1 LNTTSRKGSSQI
13 ELQGGYGGGGF
24 IGTLGLS
31 FNNFQRRNLL
41 NKEAYKPLPMGDG
54 QRYLYDYSTF
64 SRLTAF
70 RFQNRGLDKKTSSIQ
85 FFDIV

>member
-31 FNNFQRRNLL
+31 FNNFSARNLL
-41 NKEAYKPLPMGDG
+41 IRKRMG
-54 QRYLYDYSTF
+54 QKVSLRLQASTF
-64 SRLTAF
+64 FRLTAF
-70 RFQNRGLDKKTSSIQ
+70 RFQNRGLDKKTSPIQ
-85 FFDIV
+85 FFDIVQ